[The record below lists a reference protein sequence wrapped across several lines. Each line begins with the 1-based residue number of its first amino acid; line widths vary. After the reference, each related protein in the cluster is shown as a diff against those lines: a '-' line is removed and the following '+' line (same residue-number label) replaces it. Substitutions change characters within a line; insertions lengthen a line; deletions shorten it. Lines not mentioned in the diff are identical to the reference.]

1 MPRKKIPPPP
11 LDETITLSS
20 GVQIE
25 IGSVEAHAHRSTTRG
40 RAKVIEYGNK
50 TDRILEHVVNDY
62 FFMPDKGADGT
73 SIGQYRPPRKNDYL
87 RSGLAFAR
95 HLELQPEFAST
106 DPNDETDHTDSW
118 RRKYYPEVKRRI
130 EAFRKALEDSYNEL

>member
-40 RAKVIEYGNK
+40 RAKVIECGNK
-50 TDRILEHVVNDY
+50 TDRILEHVANDY
-62 FFMPDKGADGT
+62 FVMPRKGADGT

-87 RSGLAFAR
+87 RSGSAFAR

-106 DPNDETDHTDSW
+106 DPNDETDRTYSW
-118 RRKYYPEVKRRI
+118 RTKHYPEVKLHI
-130 EAFRKALEDSYNEL
+130 EALRRATEDAHNEL